1 MLLPEYK
8 YMPIKVPQMV
18 EGSVNFIARLQ
29 VFALF
34 LLPISRRYSFSMA
47 VKELKRTPFCQT
59 QLSFNTRQYTGLHLN
74 TPS

>member
-8 YMPIKVPQMV
+8 YMSIKVPQMV

-34 LLPISRRYSFSMA
+34 LLLISRRYSFSTA
-47 VKELKRTPFCQT
+47 LKELKRMPFC
-59 QLSFNTRQYTGLHLN
+59 
-74 TPS
+74 